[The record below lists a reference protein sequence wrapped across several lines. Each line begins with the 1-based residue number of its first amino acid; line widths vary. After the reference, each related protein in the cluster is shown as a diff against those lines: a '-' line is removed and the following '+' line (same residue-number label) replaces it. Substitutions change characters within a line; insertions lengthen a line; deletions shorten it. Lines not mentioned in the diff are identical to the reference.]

1 VKARWTEGNRARLL
15 ENGEEFFPTVF
26 AAIRAARFEVILE
39 SFIVFDDKVG
49 RQLQAALLHA
59 ARRGVQVDMMVDGF
73 GSGDLPAAFVAPL
86 TSAGVRLR
94 SFDPSS
100 RVFGLRMNV
109 LRRMHRKIVVIDRE
123 RAFVGGINYAADHL
137 QDFGPLAKHD
147 YAVELE
153 GPIVE
158 EIHRF
163 ARSVVREEAAREGQ
177 RQRHDVAVQ
186 RPRAAGDVQALLVTR
201 DNHEHEN
208 DIERHYR
215 AAIRTARSRV
225 LIANAYFFPGYR
237 LLREIQR
244 AARRGVD
251 VRLVLQG
258 TPDMPIAK
266 SAASWLYEHLLR
278 DGVKIHEYL
287 KRPMH
292 CKVAVVDDD
301 WSTVGSSNLDP
312 LSLALNLE
320 ANVVLRSAAF
330 ATQLR
335 GRLEELIATECIEVA
350 TTPGTGL
357 GWWQQLR
364 SLVVFHFLRKFAV
377 WASWL
382 PRHTPRLHAHAPP
395 DGLPADEE
403 RLHGAGAATESP
415 HGR

>member
-1 VKARWTEGNRARLL
+1 MR
-15 ENGEEFFPTVF
+15 
-26 AAIRAARFEVILE
+26 
-39 SFIVFDDKVG
+39 
-49 RQLQAALLHA
+49 
-59 ARRGVQVDMMVDGF
+59 
-73 GSGDLPAAFVAPL
+73 
-86 TSAGVRLR
+86 
-94 SFDPSS
+94 
-100 RVFGLRMNV
+100 
-109 LRRMHRKIVVIDRE
+109 
-123 RAFVGGINYAADHL
+123 
-137 QDFGPLAKHD
+137 
-147 YAVELE
+147 
-153 GPIVE
+153 
-158 EIHRF
+158 
-163 ARSVVREEAAREGQ
+163 
-177 RQRHDVAVQ
+177 
-186 RPRAAGDVQALLVTR
+186 ALLVTR

-266 SAASWLYEHLLR
+266 SVASWLYEHLQR

-292 CKVAVVDDD
+292 CKVAVVDGD

-335 GRLEELIATECIEVA
+335 GRLEELIATECVEVA

-364 SLVVFHFLRKFAV
+364 SLVVFHFLRKFAL

-403 RLHGAGAATESP
+403 RLHGASAAIESP